1 MALPVV
7 GVVELIDSNLTGDR
21 TDLIGEL
28 SASFVGDRSPCIV
41 SSNDLIGEM
50 MSLVFTVDAL
60 VISEAAEKS
69 TNFRVRLAA
78 ILACVGDLYGFGE
91 KLSRLI
97 DDCCSGVVASFSGE
111 FSGVRFGL
119 FTVESSFCGDFTDE
133 LTGDF
138 SIDLVSTNE
147 RCGELNE
154 GKNWWFFD
162 GEL

>member
-1 MALPVV
+1 MSL
-7 GVVELIDSNLTGDR
+7 
-21 TDLIGEL
+21 
-28 SASFVGDRSPCIV
+28 
-41 SSNDLIGEM
+41 NDLVGER
-50 MSLVFTVDAL
+50 MSLVFTVDVPL
-60 VISEAAEKS
+60 TSEAAEKS
-69 TNFRVRLAA
+69 TSFRARPAA
-78 ILACVGDLYGFGE
+78 IFACVGDLYGFGE

-119 FTVESSFCGDFTDE
+119 AVSSLIGDFTGD
-133 LTGDF
+133 LAGDF

-154 GKNWWFFD
+154 GRNWWFFD